1 MKKLL
6 FVLVILLCQ
15 SAIAQKRISE
25 KELEQLNKSVKEE
38 NLLPEDEDFAAAAD
52 NTKWS
57 GESAVILCQKTQF
70 NFDKKG
76 VSAGKRIGRNI
87 WGAIFALPTLGASVY
102 LANMNNETKILVEER
117 ERRKI
122 MLRDKYALEQYSIL
136 YFRFNSEND
145 AFAARVIKKDG
156 SIQAVDL
163 SESVKVEDVKAIPG
177 VFRSYTEER
186 VSSYY
191 RPNFYK
197 IAVPDLEEGDV
208 LEYAFKIYNTQKYSS
223 NINYKEFEPVYYI
236 CNREMPVARQVIEV
250 VTEDDKYYI
259 GYKSLKGA
267 PDFTQT
273 SKSGKKIYRWVDNN
287 RDKLTDTRYVNEFI
301 EQPSVKF
308 QIIYAR
314 SNSKGFVWF
323 KNEEEMKKDI
333 SPAEL
338 SAKVKTFWFN
348 SAKLQSTGDYTE
360 GLRTSIDNTVSALYK
375 TLKKR
380 GITESPE
387 NDFVVKTYYTLRS
400 NTMYSN
406 WSDFAFA
413 KVFSGLLEKQK
424 IPHEVI
430 VSTSN
435 EKTQLS
441 KVAFTQ
447 EISWLI
453 KYKGKYYSNPNDH
466 QNPEE
471 IPAHLNGNACVR
483 FNYNDEKS
491 AVSDVIPV
499 SDTSTNAIAM
509 QLNTSLSADQVNLN
523 VAKTVEAKGL
533 MKDDIIDDIL
543 SFTPYMES
551 DYRNYDG
558 EGMWEKLS
566 EKDQMKATEE
576 FSKEKKEW
584 KEEKPKMMQEMA
596 QNEYGVKVEKYGS
609 FRLVTDGRAHKK
621 RILKFS
627 EDFILT
633 EVTAVA
639 GSDIIVALPSLLG
652 QQTKINSEERT
663 RSLPIDLRYP
673 RTLLWKI
680 TMTVPDGYSV
690 KGLESL
696 NNKVDNTCG
705 SFISAATVEGNKIIL
720 DVKKIYKKVHFEATQ
735 WNEMLAVL
743 DAAYNYSQSKII
755 LKKN

>member
-1 MKKLL
+1 
-6 FVLVILLCQ
+6 
-15 SAIAQKRISE
+15 
-25 KELEQLNKSVKEE
+25 
-38 NLLPEDEDFAAAAD
+38 
-52 NTKWS
+52 
-57 GESAVILCQKTQF
+57 
-70 NFDKKG
+70 
-76 VSAGKRIGRNI
+76 
-87 WGAIFALPTLGASVY
+87 
-102 LANMNNETKILVEER
+102 
-117 ERRKI
+117 
-122 MLRDKYALEQYSIL
+122 
-136 YFRFNSEND
+136 
-145 AFAARVIKKDG
+145 
-156 SIQAVDL
+156 
-163 SESVKVEDVKAIPG
+163 
-177 VFRSYTEER
+177 
-186 VSSYY
+186 
-191 RPNFYK
+191 
-197 IAVPDLEEGDV
+197 
-208 LEYAFKIYNTQKYSS
+208 
-223 NINYKEFEPVYYI
+223 
-236 CNREMPVARQVIEV
+236 
-250 VTEDDKYYI
+250 
-259 GYKSLKGA
+259 
-267 PDFTQT
+267 
-273 SKSGKKIYRWVDNN
+273 
-287 RDKLTDTRYVNEFI
+287 
-301 EQPSVKF
+301 
-308 QIIYAR
+308 
-314 SNSKGFVWF
+314 
-323 KNEEEMKKDI
+323 
-333 SPAEL
+333 
-338 SAKVKTFWFN
+338 
-348 SAKLQSTGDYTE
+348 
-360 GLRTSIDNTVSALYK
+360 
-375 TLKKR
+375 
-380 GITESPE
+380 
-387 NDFVVKTYYTLRS
+387 
-400 NTMYSN
+400 MYSN
-406 WSDFAFA
+406 WSDFAFT

-509 QLNTSLSADQVNLN
+509 QLTASLSADQVNLN

-576 FSKEKKEW
+576 FAKEKKEW

-609 FRLVTDGRAHKK
+609 FRLVTDGRAYKK

-627 EDFILT
+627 EDFVLT

-680 TMTVPDGYSV
+680 VMTVPEGYSV

-696 NNKVDNTCG
+696 NNNIDNTCG
-705 SFISAATVEGNKIIL
+705 SFISGASVEGNKIIL